1 MVNILNM
8 EIKEAEC
15 LKFPLD
21 DDVDFNK
28 RSLKID
34 ILYVTVESLLS
45 WNCTEQQI

>member
-1 MVNILNM
+1 MVNILNL

-21 DDVDFNK
+21 GDVDFNE

-34 ILYVTVESLLS
+34 IRHMTV
-45 WNCTEQQI
+45 

>member
-1 MVNILNM
+1 MVNILNI

-15 LKFPLD
+15 LKFLLD

-34 ILYVTVESLLS
+34 ILHMTV
-45 WNCTEQQI
+45 

>member
-1 MVNILNM
+1 MVNILNT
-8 EIKEAEC
+8 EIREAEC

-34 ILYVTVESLLS
+34 VRHMTV
-45 WNCTEQQI
+45 

>member
-21 DDVDFNK
+21 DDVDLNK
-28 RSLKID
+28 HSLKIA
-34 ILYVTVESLLS
+34 ILHTTV
-45 WNCTEQQI
+45 